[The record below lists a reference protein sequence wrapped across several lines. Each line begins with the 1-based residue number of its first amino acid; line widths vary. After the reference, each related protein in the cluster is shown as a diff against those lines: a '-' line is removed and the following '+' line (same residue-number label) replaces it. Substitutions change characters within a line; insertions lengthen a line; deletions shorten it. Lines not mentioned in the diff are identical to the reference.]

1 LNTKSTA
8 CHIPIFPYYEPVKT
22 TIELPDHLLRQA
34 KILAVEQGRTLKEV
48 MTEALEAHL
57 GATPPAPPFHQAGEG
72 LDDDDP
78 FFAALE
84 QVRAW
89 GNSQMPGK
97 R

>member
-1 LNTKSTA
+1 M
-8 CHIPIFPYYEPVKT
+8 KT

-34 KILAVEQGRTLKEV
+34 KILAVEQGLSLKEV
-48 MTEALEAHL
+48 MTEALQAHL
-57 GATPPAPPFHQAGEG
+57 GTAAPTPPANQQSEG
-72 LDDDDP
+72 LEDDDP
-78 FFAALE
+78 FFTALE

>member
-1 LNTKSTA
+1 M
-8 CHIPIFPYYEPVKT
+8 KT
-22 TIELPDHLLRQA
+22 TIELPDHLLRRA
-34 KILAVEQGRTLKEV
+34 KILAVEQGLTLKEV
-48 MTEALEAHL
+48 MTEALQAHL
-57 GATPPAPPFHQAGEG
+57 GAAPPNPPSHQAGEG

-78 FFAALE
+78 FFAALD